1 MQALLVAFTVFVG
14 ILNPTQAGS
23 NSTLGKAI
31 GPILA
36 GLTSMVL
43 GTLSIV
49 VLGLCIGG
57 FTWPGTDKVVG
68 APWWA
73 WVGGI
78 MGAALITA
86 QLFVAEKLGSAVFTG
101 VLVTASLVTSVLL
114 DHFGLV
120 GFKQHTASW
129 IRIGGL
135 ALMIAGIGVVSAS

>member
-14 ILNPTQAGS
+14 ILNPAQAGT

-36 GLTSMVL
+36 GLVSMVL
-43 GTLSIV
+43 GTLSLV

-57 FTWPGTDKVVG
+57 FTWPGTDKVAA

-78 MGAALITA
+78 MGAALIAA
-86 QLFVAEKLGSAVFTG
+86 QLFASEKLGSAVFTG